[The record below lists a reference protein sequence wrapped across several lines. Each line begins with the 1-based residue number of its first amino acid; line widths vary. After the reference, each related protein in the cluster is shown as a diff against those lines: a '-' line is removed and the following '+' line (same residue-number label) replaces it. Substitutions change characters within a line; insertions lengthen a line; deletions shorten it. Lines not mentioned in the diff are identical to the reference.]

1 MSNETALSIVMA
13 GLAAREG
20 VKVGSELIRELLA
33 PSARVLGEG
42 MAAGLQSWRDIRVAK
57 FEQITEQA
65 VRMLSEAKHST
76 RPVPA
81 RMLIPIIERA
91 SLEDEPELVR
101 VWAALLANSASI
113 QGMVLPSFPKILE
126 ELSPSEV
133 RMLSTL
139 QAGSRDVKKL
149 REAEQ
154 TVGKLMRHVGTQDEL
169 HLAVINLE
177 RLQLVRA
184 ELGHNPF
191 ARVPDN
197 MLLQANIGLTNFGAR
212 FVLACTPP
220 GNP

>member
-1 MSNETALSIVMA
+1 
-13 GLAAREG
+13 
-20 VKVGSELIRELLA
+20 
-33 PSARVLGEG
+33 
-42 MAAGLQSWRDIRVAK
+42 
-57 FEQITEQA
+57 
-65 VRMLSEAKHST
+65 
-76 RPVPA
+76 
-81 RMLIPIIERA
+81 
-91 SLEDEPELVR
+91 
-101 VWAALLANSASI
+101 
-113 QGMVLPSFPKILE
+113 MVLPSFPKILE

-149 REAEQ
+149 RESEQ
-154 TVGKLMRHVGTQDEL
+154 TVDKLMWHVGTQDEL

-177 RLQLVRA
+177 RLQLVRP

-191 ARVPDN
+191 ARVADN